1 VNGYLLQ
8 LLVVGGL
15 LLING
20 VFAGSEIALISLR
33 EGQLRRLERRSAN
46 GRALARLARD
56 PNRFLATIQVGITLA
71 GFLAS
76 ATAAVTLA
84 EPLLPVFDFL
94 GSAARPA
101 AIVSITAVLTFLTL
115 VLAELAPKRVAMQ
128 HSERWALAVARPV
141 EALATIS
148 APVIWLLGRSTNLVV
163 RLLGSD
169 PARPRDEITP
179 AELRDLVAVHRGFTR
194 EQRLIIAGAV
204 EIAERKLRQ
213 VLVPRRSVFVLD
225 AQTPVARA
233 RMQLAASGHSRA
245 PVVRNGNLDDPV
257 GVANL
262 RDLVTGAGATV
273 AELARPAVLLPDSLL
288 AADALRRF
296 QADRQQFALVV
307 DERGTVD
314 GIVTLEDLVEELVG
328 EIYDETDRDV
338 QAVRREDDGSLL
350 LPGTFPV
357 HDLPDLGIHLEHRP
371 HGDYTTIAGLVIT
384 VLGHLPT
391 RAGESVTVDGW
402 TAQVTEVDR
411 HAITSIRLRPG

>member
-1 VNGYLLQ
+1 
-8 LLVVGGL
+8 
-15 LLING
+15 
-20 VFAGSEIALISLR
+20 
-33 EGQLRRLERRSAN
+33 
-46 GRALARLARD
+46 
-56 PNRFLATIQVGITLA
+56 
-71 GFLAS
+71 
-76 ATAAVTLA
+76 
-84 EPLLPVFDFL
+84 
-94 GSAARPA
+94 
-101 AIVSITAVLTFLTL
+101 
-115 VLAELAPKRVAMQ
+115 
-128 HSERWALAVARPV
+128 
-141 EALATIS
+141 
-148 APVIWLLGRSTNLVV
+148 VIWLLGRSTNLVV

-257 GVANL
+257 GVVNL